1 MAVNKYQVVEVSSDV
16 SGEKGATT
24 VTYSYKGQS
33 YSIDLTE
40 TEDKEFHDL
49 LTPYIAVSQ
58 VGKRRAPRVR
68 SNPEETAKVREWAA
82 KNGYTLNESGR
93 IPNDVRKAYAD
104 AQNAPAPAKK
114 AAARRPV
121 KKATTKAKAKA

>member
-1 MAVNKYQVVEVSSDV
+1 MAVNKYQVVEVSSDI
-16 SGEKGATT
+16 SGEKGAST

-49 LTPYIAVSQ
+49 LSPYIAVSQ
-58 VGKRRAPRVR
+58 VGKRRAPRIR

-82 KNGYTLNESGR
+82 ANGYALNENGR

-104 AQNAPAPAKK
+104 AMAAPAPAPAKK
-114 AAARRPV
+114 AAAKRPA
-121 KKATTKAKAKA
+121 KKAAAKAKA

>member
-1 MAVNKYQVVEVSSDV
+1 MAVNKFQVVEVTSDV
-16 SGEKGATT
+16 SGEKGANT

-40 TEDKEFHDL
+40 TEEKEFHDI

-82 KNGYTLNESGR
+82 SAGYTLNENGR

-104 AQNAPAPAKK
+104 ALAAPAKAPARKRPAKK
-114 AAARRPV
+114 AAP
-121 KKATTKAKAKA
+121 KAKA